1 MNRIVVMGVS
11 GCGKTTV
18 GLGLAMALGG
28 RFVDADDL
36 HTDAARAQMRAG
48 TPLTDEDRAPWLVRV
63 GQTLAAPPLPA
74 VVACSALKRRYRD
87 AVRAAAGG
95 DVLFLHL
102 AGPKEVIAARMVLRR
117 DHYMPVSLLD
127 SQFAALEPPEP
138 DETFATLD
146 LRRAEADLIA
156 AAVAAAATCRDPG

>member
-18 GLGLAMALGG
+18 GQGLSEAVGG

-48 TPLTDEDRAPWLVRV
+48 TPLTDEDRAPWLIRV
-63 GQTLAAPPLPA
+63 GQTLAAAPLPV
-74 VVACSALKRRYRD
+74 VVACSALRRRYRD
-87 AVRAAAGG
+87 AIRAAAGG
-95 DVLFLHL
+95 EVLFLHL
-102 AGPKEVIAARMVLRR
+102 AGPKEVIAGRMALRR

-127 SQFAALEPPEP
+127 SQFAALEQPDA

-146 LRRAEADLIA
+146 LRGSEADLIA
-156 AAVAAAATCRDPG
+156 AAIAACRNPG

>member
-18 GLGLAMALGG
+18 GQGLAAALGG

-36 HTDAARAQMRAG
+36 HTDAARAQMGAG
-48 TPLTDEDRAPWLVRV
+48 MPLTDEDRAPWLVRV
-63 GQTLAAPPLPA
+63 GQTLAAPPLPV
-74 VVACSALKRRYRD
+74 VVACSALRRRYRD
-87 AVRAAAGG
+87 AIRASAGG

-102 AGPKEVIAARMVLRR
+102 AGPRHVIAARMALRR

-146 LRRAEADLIA
+146 LHDTEADLIA
-156 AAVAAAATCRDPG
+156 AAVAAAASVREPG

>member
-1 MNRIVVMGVS
+1 MNRVVVMGVS

-18 GLGLAMALGG
+18 GRGLAAAVGG

-48 TPLTDEDRAPWLVRV
+48 TPLTDDDRAPWLIRV
-63 GQTLAAPPLPA
+63 GQMLAAPPPP
-74 VVACSALKRRYRD
+74 VIVACSALKRRYRD
-87 AVRAAAGG
+87 AVRAAAGD

-102 AGPKEVIAARMVLRR
+102 AGPKKVIAARMALRR

-127 SQFAALEPPEP
+127 SQFAALEPPDP

-146 LRRAEADLIA
+146 LRGSEGDLIA
-156 AAVAAAATCRDPG
+156 AAIAAAATCRDPG